1 MQENRG
7 PVLAFF
13 LLPRR
18 AMKLID
24 SRRSAVAMSLA
35 LALVG
40 GSFSACNDSGV
51 VGAPVA
57 ESPTPTP
64 TATPG
69 APQAPI
75 AIIESG
81 SPIYSTLDDA
91 TFDGYFS
98 YDPDGYVVS
107 YAWQV
112 VTAPAGSTSAMVPDA
127 FDGSTSS
134 LYLDLPG
141 TYTIKLTVT
150 DNDGL
155 TGSETYSLDAT
166 VSAFHVQLA
175 WPGQYTMADMD
186 LHIVS
191 MIATNGVAAMWD
203 NTNDCHYRNC
213 KPSFGQSLDWGTA
226 GDATDNPRLDID
238 NIYSAVPENTNIETP
253 KDGTYRVMVH
263 YYGSSSVPTVDA
275 TVNIY
280 LSGATI
286 PTMSFS
292 EPMTA
297 IDQVWTV
304 ADIVWANGS
313 GTIMTINSNGTTTGP

>member
-1 MQENRG
+1 MGRGEGDPTRVIRSRRGTLITQGDAGASEEMQGNRG
-7 PVLAFF
+7 PGLAFF

-24 SRRSAVAMSLA
+24 SRHSALAMSLA

-40 GSFSACNDSGV
+40 GSLSACNDSGV

-186 LHIVS
+186 LYINENLSVS
-191 MIATNGVAAMWD
+191 QSDRERILLNNAM
-203 NTNDCHYRNC
+203 
-213 KPSFGQSLDWGTA
+213 SLF
-226 GDATDNPRLDID
+226 
-238 NIYSAVPENTNIETP
+238 E
-253 KDGTYRVMVH
+253 
-263 YYGSSSVPTVDA
+263 
-275 TVNIY
+275 
-280 LSGATI
+280 
-286 PTMSFS
+286 S
-292 EPMTA
+292 EL
-297 IDQVWTV
+297 
-304 ADIVWANGS
+304 
-313 GTIMTINSNGTTTGP
+313 